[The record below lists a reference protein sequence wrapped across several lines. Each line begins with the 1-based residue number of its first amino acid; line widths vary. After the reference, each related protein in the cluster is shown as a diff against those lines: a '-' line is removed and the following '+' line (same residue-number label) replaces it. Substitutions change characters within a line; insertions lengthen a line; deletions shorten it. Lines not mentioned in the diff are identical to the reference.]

1 MTVSYDLADPTTGG
15 ASAIIA
21 PRNTAISEPLGVTF
35 TTAAG
40 TSNEIPVEAFSWGG
54 TGGTPSP
61 SLQDFRLVLDPDSA
75 EPDLWG
81 ALASGATFSQVV
93 LHGRRSTFEYLT
105 YTLSNV
111 KVSSFQTDSPEAVR
125 DTITLSF
132 TKIAEKFTPR
142 NEDGTPG
149 MPVTVSYVVIDPPWA
164 LPFVLLTTT
173 MEPSGDTATPSGAEP
188 VIGTVVTPRDSGA
201 LNRRFDCR

>member
-1 MTVSYDLADPTTGG
+1 MLS
-15 ASAIIA
+15 SATQA
-21 PRNTAISEPLGVTF
+21 AIR
-35 TTAAG
+35 A
-40 TSNEIPVEAFSWGG
+40 WGG

-61 SLQDFRLVLDPDSA
+61 SLQDFRLVLDPNSA

-93 LHGRRSTFEYLT
+93 LHGRRDFSIASGSSFEYLT

-111 KVSSFQTDSPEAVR
+111 KVSSFQKDSPEAVR

-149 MPVTVSYVVIDPPWA
+149 MPGLPDGTTRASGGGGELASMRLAAIRVRAFASVS
-164 LPFVLLTTT
+164 L
-173 MEPSGDTATPSGAEP
+173 SP
-188 VIGTVVTPRDSGA
+188 V
-201 LNRRFDCR
+201 